1 MRTIGSKQLTIHHS
15 SFTITMKYW
24 LVKQEP
30 ESYSFEMF
38 QKEKKTDW
46 TGVRNFTARNN
57 LKEMKVGDK
66 VFYYHSGDERAVVGL
81 AKVTKA
87 AFPDP
92 TADEGSWVAVEL
104 EAGKA
109 VKKPVTLADIKAN
122 KKLAEMKLVKLSR
135 LSVSPVT
142 KDEWDEIM
150 EMSK

>member
-1 MRTIGSKQLTIHHS
+1 MN
-15 SFTITMKYW
+15 YW

-30 ESYSFEMF
+30 DSYSFEMF
-38 QKEKKTDW
+38 QKDGKTDW

-57 LKEMKVGDK
+57 LKEMKAGDK

-81 AKVTKA
+81 AKVSKA

-92 TADEGSWVAVEL
+92 TADEGPWVAVEL

-109 VKKPVTLADIKAN
+109 VKNPVTLAAIKAN
-122 KKLAEMKLVKLSR
+122 PKLSEMKLVKLSR

-150 EMSK
+150 AMSK

>member
-1 MRTIGSKQLTIHHS
+1 MQ
-15 SFTITMKYW
+15 FW

-30 ESYSFEMF
+30 ESYSFATF
-38 QKEKKTDW
+38 QKEGKTDW

-66 VFYYHSGDERAVVGL
+66 VLYYHSGDEKSVVGL

-109 VKKPVTLADIKAN
+109 VKNPVTLAAIKAN

-142 KDEWDEIM
+142 KDEFDEIL
-150 EMSK
+150 EMAK

>member
-1 MRTIGSKQLTIHHS
+1 MN
-15 SFTITMKYW
+15 YW

-30 ESYSFEMF
+30 ESYSFQQF
-38 QKEKKTDW
+38 QKEKRTDW

-66 VFYYHSGDERAVVGL
+66 VFYYHSGEERAVVGH

-92 TADEGSWVAVEL
+92 TAEEGSWVAVEL
-104 EAGKA
+104 EAGKP
-109 VKKPVTLADIKAN
+109 VKNPVTLAAIKAN

-142 KDEWDEIM
+142 KEEWDEII

>member
-1 MRTIGSKQLTIHHS
+1 MN
-15 SFTITMKYW
+15 YW

-30 ESYSFEMF
+30 ESYSFATF
-38 QKEKKTDW
+38 QKEGKTDW

-57 LKEMKVGDK
+57 LKEMKAGDK

-81 AKVTKA
+81 AKVTKT

-104 EAGKA
+104 EAGKT
-109 VKKPVTLADIKAN
+109 VKNPVTLAAIKGN
-122 KKLAEMKLVKLSR
+122 PKLSEMKLVKLSR

-142 KDEWDEIM
+142 KEEWDEIM

>member
-1 MRTIGSKQLTIHHS
+1 MN
-15 SFTITMKYW
+15 YW

-30 ESYSFEMF
+30 ESYSFETF

-66 VFYYHSGDERAVVGL
+66 VFYYHSGEERAVVGL
-81 AKVTKA
+81 AKVSKA

-109 VKKPVTLADIKAN
+109 VKNPVTLAAIKAN

-142 KDEWDEIM
+142 KAEWDEIM
-150 EMSK
+150 DMAK

>member
-1 MRTIGSKQLTIHHS
+1 MN
-15 SFTITMKYW
+15 YW

-30 ESYSFEMF
+30 ESYSFATF
-38 QKEKKTDW
+38 QKEGKTDW

-57 LKEMKVGDK
+57 LKEMKSGDK
-66 VFYYHSGDERAVVGL
+66 VFYYHSGEERAVVGL
-81 AKVTKA
+81 AKVTKT
-87 AFPDP
+87 AFADP

-104 EAGKA
+104 EAGKTL
-109 VKKPVTLADIKAN
+109 KKPVTLAEIKAN
-122 KKLAEMKLVKLSR
+122 KKLSEMKLVKLSR

>member
-1 MRTIGSKQLTIHHS
+1 MN
-15 SFTITMKYW
+15 YW

-30 ESYSFEMF
+30 ESYSFETF

-66 VFYYHSGDERAVVGL
+66 VFYYHSGDERAVVGY
-81 AKVTKA
+81 AKVSKA

-109 VKKPVTLADIKAN
+109 VKNPVTLAAIKAN

-142 KDEWDEIM
+142 KEEWDEIV

>member
-1 MRTIGSKQLTIHHS
+1 
-15 SFTITMKYW
+15 MKYW

-30 ESYSFEMF
+30 ESYSFADF
-38 QKEKKTDW
+38 QKEGKTDW

-57 LKEMKVGDK
+57 LKEMSAGDK
-66 VFYYHSGDERAVVGL
+66 VFYYHSGDERAVVGY
-81 AKVTKA
+81 AKVTKT

-109 VKKPVTLADIKAN
+109 VKKPVTLAAIKAN
-122 KKLAEMKLVKLSR
+122 PKLSEMKLVKLSR

-142 KDEWDEIM
+142 KDEWDEIV